1 MGLKNKSLTKIKKI
15 MESKFKIKTKD
26 GATVVTNCAT
36 GEQKFLII
44 PKEDKKLSLFQIL
57 KKLFNIK

>member
-1 MGLKNKSLTKIKKI
+1 
-15 MESKFKIKTKD
+15 MEEPKFKIKTKD

-57 KKLFNIK
+57 KNLFNIK